1 MLKKEDLDSAIALE
15 RALYSGLIE
24 TEELTNELLDAVG
37 RRDATS
43 VRLFLNMRRDPILA
57 ITESRQA
64 LQQIWEGLP
73 EDDGLRLRAL
83 LNGEETPVGQQEQVL
98 VYQASRNRN
107 LLERI
112 VQKDQAASI
121 RMGRERSFYLDGKE
135 SR

>member
-37 RRDATS
+37 RGDATS
-43 VRLFLNMRRDPILA
+43 VRLFLNMRKEPILA
-57 ITESRQA
+57 IAESRQA
-64 LQQIWEGLP
+64 LEQIWERLP
-73 EDDGLRLRAL
+73 GDDGLRLRAL
-83 LNGEETPVGQQEQVL
+83 LNGEEPPVGQQEQVL
-98 VYQASRNRN
+98 VYQATKNRN

-112 VQKDQAASI
+112 LQKDQAASI